1 MTTLKYF
8 LKGLIISALSS
19 ILVLFTAFFI
29 LMKVST
35 PSDINFERYPLLWT
49 IFLLPLLFSAL
60 YMRTTGT
67 SENSSTNKLIYYI
80 GAVIAIPISLYLIFI
95 IGAGLSG
102 F

>member
-29 LMKVST
+29 LMKAST
-35 PSDINFERYPLLWT
+35 PSDVNFERYPLLWA
-49 IFLLPLLFSAL
+49 IFLLPLLFSTL
-60 YMRTTGT
+60 YMRATGT

-80 GAVIAIPISLYLIFI
+80 GAVIAIPVILYLSFI
-95 IGAGLSG
+95 IAAGLSG